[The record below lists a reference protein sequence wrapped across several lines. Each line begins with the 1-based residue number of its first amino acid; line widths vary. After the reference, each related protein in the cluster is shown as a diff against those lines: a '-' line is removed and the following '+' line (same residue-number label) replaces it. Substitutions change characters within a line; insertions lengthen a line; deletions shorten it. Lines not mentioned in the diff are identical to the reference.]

1 MTDGPPR
8 PRTHRPSCSVRT
20 AHRMADAV
28 DFLIGVAQDSGMRGI
43 AAKLATVRTDLLV
56 EAEERQT
63 HASDAESNLDADQK
77 DGFGG
82 KYN

>member
-8 PRTHRPSCSVRT
+8 PRAHRSSCPVRT
-20 AHRMADAV
+20 AYRMADAV
-28 DFLIGVAQDSGMRGI
+28 DFLIGVAQDSGMCGI
-43 AAKLATVRTDLLV
+43 AAKLAMVRTDLLV
-56 EAEERQT
+56 EAKGRHTPTRATET
-63 HASDAESNLDADQK
+63 DLDAGQK